1 MQFSRW
7 RIALSLIRSF
17 DIMCHESNESTFLQG
32 NHILIDREDRRSQLR
47 TFKEAIGW
55 LKKGIPIMA
64 FPEGTRSPDGRLLDF
79 KGGLFSMAK
88 KTNVPIVPISISHAH
103 AIYPG
108 NSLFPVQRGKGK
120 LHVHIHHPIDTT
132 DKTEAELGELVR
144 KSLLSELPFDQHP
157 IVIEQDVTLISH
169 AAKTATATTSGDGVQ
184 AHAEI
189 VIPMDVPAM
198 QQPTAVA
205 ATPQEPE
212 QA

>member
-1 MQFSRW
+1 M
-7 RIALSLIRSF
+7 SF
-17 DIMCHESNESTFLQG
+17 GMIHHESNESAFLQG
-32 NHILIDREDRRSQLR
+32 NHILIDREDRRSQIR

-64 FPEGTRSPDGRLLDF
+64 FPEGRRSPDGRLLDF

-103 AIYPG
+103 AIHPG

-120 LHVHIHHPIDTT
+120 LHVHIHDPIDAS
-132 DKTEAELGELVR
+132 DKTEAELAELVR
-144 KSLLSELPFDQHP
+144 LSLLSELPFVQHP
-157 IVIEQDVTLISH
+157 IVIKEDGTPGIH
-169 AAKTATATTSGDGVQ
+169 AANTDTETTIGDGVQ

-189 VIPMDVPAM
+189 VIPMDIPAM
-198 QQPTAVA
+198 KQPTA

>member
-1 MQFSRW
+1 MKLSRW
-7 RIALSLIRSF
+7 RIALSFIMSF
-17 DIMCHESNESTFLQG
+17 DRMHHESNESSFLQG

-120 LHVHIHHPIDTT
+120 LHVHIHDPIDTT

-157 IVIEQDVTLISH
+157 IVIEQDVTLDSH
-169 AAKTATATTSGDGVQ
+169 AANTDTETTSGDGVQ

-189 VIPMDVPAM
+189 VIPMDIPAM
-198 QQPTAVA
+198 KQPTAA
-205 ATPQEPE
+205 APLEPE